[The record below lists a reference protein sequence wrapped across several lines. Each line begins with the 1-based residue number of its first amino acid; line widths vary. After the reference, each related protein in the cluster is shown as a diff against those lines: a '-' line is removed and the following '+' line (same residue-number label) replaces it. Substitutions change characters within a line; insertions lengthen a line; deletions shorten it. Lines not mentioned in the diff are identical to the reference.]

1 MRILRRLRLRRRVR
15 FFFHL
20 ARMLRQGAFGMSGVD
35 ASAAVPGVPI
45 AAALEEYRGAR
56 ASEWPAPAD

>member
-20 ARMLRQGAFGMSGVD
+20 ARMLRQGAFGMPGAD
-35 ASAAVPGVPI
+35 ASAEKI
-45 AAALEEYRGAR
+45 KLSERKMSLAAPEYCTRKNLCVL
-56 ASEWPAPAD
+56 

>member
-1 MRILRRLRLRRRVR
+1 LDRRSHCSSRESS
-15 FFFHL
+15 
-20 ARMLRQGAFGMSGVD
+20 AGVD